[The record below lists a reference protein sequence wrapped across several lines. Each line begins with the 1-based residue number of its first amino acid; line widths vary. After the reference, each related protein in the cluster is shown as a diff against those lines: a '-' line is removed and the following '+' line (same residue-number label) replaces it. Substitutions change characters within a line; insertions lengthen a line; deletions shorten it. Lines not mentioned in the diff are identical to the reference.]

1 MTKYY
6 SILIAAII
14 SALLITWVINIGLL
28 DEEPAPKNTQLKL
41 DLNSCIDIAEKSV
54 AHLQTVVAFQQLEKV
69 GRQARVMRLCMKD
82 HAYQQNTEWTQ
93 IAKQLAKKNAEKKG
107 ISFNEAFE
115 NLRREHMILYDQPKG
130 LPAFWVQAK

>member
-1 MTKYY
+1 LTKYY

-41 DLNSCIDIAEKSV
+41 DLNSCIDI
-54 AHLQTVVAFQQLEKV
+54 AFQQLEKV